1 MDALDLVKLRPLMA
15 RTSGRPDVA
24 IGLLDGPVAVRHPD
38 LASQS
43 IRAVGG
49 AANGECAQQDGAACQ
64 HGTFIAGIVTA
75 RRGTAAPAIC
85 PGCSLL
91 VRPIFT
97 EAGPASTTLP
107 SAAPRELAAAVI
119 ECIEAGARVL
129 NLSVALTHLSG
140 SNERDLTA
148 SLDYALNRGV
158 LVVAAAGN
166 QATVG
171 SSVLTRHPWVI
182 PVVGYDLEGRPMTMS
197 NLSRSI
203 GQGGLGAPGAGVISL
218 TPGGKSV
225 TSGGTSVAAPFV
237 TGTIALLWSEFP
249 RATAGQVKRA
259 ILQSAP
265 GRRNTVIPPLLDA
278 WSAYQSLRRQLT

>member
-1 MDALDLVKLRPLMA
+1 M
-15 RTSGRPDVA
+15 
-24 IGLLDGPVAVRHPD
+24 
-38 LASQS
+38 
-43 IRAVGG
+43 
-49 AANGECAQQDGAACQ
+49 
-64 HGTFIAGIVTA
+64 
-75 RRGTAAPAIC
+75 
-85 PGCSLL
+85 
-91 VRPIFT
+91 
-97 EAGPASTTLP
+97 
-107 SAAPRELAAAVI
+107 
-119 ECIEAGARVL
+119 
-129 NLSVALTHLSG
+129 
-140 SNERDLTA
+140 
-148 SLDYALNRGV
+148 

-171 SSVLTRHPWVI
+171 SSVITRHPWVI
-182 PVVGYDLEGRPMTMS
+182 PVVGYDLAGRPMTMS